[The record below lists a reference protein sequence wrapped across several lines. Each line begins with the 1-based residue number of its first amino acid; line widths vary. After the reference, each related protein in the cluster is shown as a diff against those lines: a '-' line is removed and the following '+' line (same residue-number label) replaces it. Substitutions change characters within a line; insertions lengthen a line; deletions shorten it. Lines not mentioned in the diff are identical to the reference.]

1 MWKRATWHE
10 CADELDEV
18 CQAFRNAYWGRRHGS
33 RWPRDPADEVEMVEV
48 SKQAVQLLRALA
60 LAVRSEQD
68 FDLVP
73 NAAAVVG
80 ALKEEGA
87 TPSDAGEVKLQRGYA
102 SMLRTDGYTK
112 LDLRQALNKI
122 AHADPRSADYY
133 VGPLD
138 AAHDL
143 LLYGTSRGRTWFAVI
158 SLLELVKA
166 IRALPDATLEVRS
179 TGAQRLSE

>member
-1 MWKRATWHE
+1 M
-10 CADELDEV
+10 L
-18 CQAFRNAYWGRRHGS
+18 
-33 RWPRDPADEVEMVEV
+33 EV

-87 TPSDAGEVKLQRGYA
+87 TPSDAGEVKRRKGYT
-102 SMLRTDGYTK
+102 SMLGTGGYTN

-133 VGPLD
+133 LGPLD
-138 AAHDL
+138 TAHDL

-158 SLLELVKA
+158 SLLELVNA
-166 IRALPDATLEVRS
+166 IRALPDATIEAHAIG
-179 TGAQRLSE
+179 TQHPSE